1 LDYLA
6 QKSEWRGLASIAML
20 EAQNR
25 INGKVEQE
33 TRYYISSLS
42 GNAAQIAGA
51 VRTHWSIENSL
62 HWLLVVSFN
71 ENACRIRKDHA
82 PQNFSLLRQM
92 ALNLLNQQNTSKIG
106 IKAKRMKAGWDDVY
120 LAKCLLI
127 HDAFALGSWLDIQ
140 PLIDLI

>member
-1 LDYLA
+1 
-6 QKSEWRGLASIAML
+6 
-20 EAQNR
+20 
-25 INGKVEQE
+25 
-33 TRYYISSLS
+33 
-42 GNAAQIAGA
+42 
-51 VRTHWSIENSL
+51 
-62 HWLLVVSFN
+62 
-71 ENACRIRKDHA
+71 
-82 PQNFSLLRQM
+82 M